1 MKIEKLKRISD
12 EIIDS
17 DVEDEEERKELFK
30 VKYPNFADKYPTLF
44 GTCCASI
51 SGPDRI
57 KCRNYVEF
65 LLGMLAQTQSETDAI
80 STHDAS
86 VSVGQRL
93 YDDFV
98 APVVRQ

>member
-1 MKIEKLKRISD
+1 MKIEKLRKITD

-17 DVEDEEERKELFK
+17 DIGDGEARKDVFK

-51 SGPDRI
+51 SGSERC
-57 KCRNYVEF
+57 KCKQYVEF
-65 LLGMLAQTQSETDAI
+65 LLGMLAKTQSETDCI

-98 APVVRQ
+98 APVVRS